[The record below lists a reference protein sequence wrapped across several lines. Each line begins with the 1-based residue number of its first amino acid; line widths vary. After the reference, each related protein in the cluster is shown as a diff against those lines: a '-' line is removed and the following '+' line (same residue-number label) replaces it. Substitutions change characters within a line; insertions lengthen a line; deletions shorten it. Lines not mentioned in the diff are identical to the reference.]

1 MFCLFL
7 SGRKERREQWY
18 MVTPKAMIEADMMAF
33 NTEEEEEERS
43 SLEKLQLKKNG

>member
-18 MVTPKAMIEADMMAF
+18 MVTPKAMTEAEIMAF
-33 NTEEEEEERS
+33 NTEEERS